1 MSAEAME
8 KYCSFYDESA
18 IMLNEIFHFKE
29 DIMLELTILE
39 PRINHQVV
47 GEMNQSTVS

>member
-1 MSAEAME
+1 MRKS
-8 KYCSFYDESA
+8 YDYSKMIIEY
-18 IMLNEIFHFKE
+18 
-29 DIMLELTILE
+29 LE